1 MIKLKFNSEISC
13 MSNYFIY
20 LFHHVLLM
28 KKKWLNG
35 IHHMVKSESESTV
48 AMHIVY
54 ELSRYIIFI
63 SLIRSSKYFF

>member
-1 MIKLKFNSEISC
+1 MHVQ
-13 MSNYFIY
+13 
-20 LFHHVLLM
+20 LFHLFVSSCLINE
-28 KKKWLNG
+28 KKMIEWDPS
-35 IHHMVKSESESTV
+35 KSESESTV